1 MKSSTLIRMTV
12 RPDKKGHH
20 WICNLVKTLTELSD
34 FSQTLSFELFTMATQ
49 RLNLFLNGYISKFTL
64 LLNQRGD
71 LAYFQ
76 TFLWLVSQQQHLTV
90 LTQLSEGSCLIKCSL
105 CQGGRKENF
114 ISLLTRAFLQI
125 ESASLV
131 YVVAQIASCHC
142 TICLV

>member
-1 MKSSTLIRMTV
+1 MTV

-76 TFLWLVSQQQHLTV
+76 TFL
-90 LTQLSEGSCLIKCSL
+90 
-105 CQGGRKENF
+105 
-114 ISLLTRAFLQI
+114 
-125 ESASLV
+125 
-131 YVVAQIASCHC
+131 
-142 TICLV
+142 